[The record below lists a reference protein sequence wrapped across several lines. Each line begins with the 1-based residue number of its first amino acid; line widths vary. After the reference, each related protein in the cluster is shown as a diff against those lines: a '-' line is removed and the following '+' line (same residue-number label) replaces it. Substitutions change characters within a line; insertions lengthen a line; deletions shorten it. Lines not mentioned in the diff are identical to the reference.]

1 MSDSILE
8 IENLSFSYGRT
19 HALNQ
24 LSLTIPRHRI
34 CAFVGSNGAGKT
46 TTFSAIAGFIKPHRG
61 SIRIDQQELEK
72 YKKTGQFIGLLP
84 QEVHFFQDR
93 TVFSQLFLMAQ
104 LSGMSSSDAKKQ
116 LNFLFELTDLT
127 SKRNSYPQE
136 LSRGMKVRL
145 GIAQALLGNPPL
157 ILLDEPTAGLDPRH
171 RNEFFNLIRTI
182 APSTTVVISS
192 HQLHE
197 LEDICQHVVMIENG
211 SLVFS
216 ESMDTLLGRSQTSH
230 FFLNSL
236 IDDLVPIQKEL
247 PGFCFEINP
256 EKKSL
261 KATLKQGQKYSL
273 IEMNEMILTWLLK
286 HKIGIIEIRQKSSL
300 NDIYMKALNN
310 KADNG

>member
-1 MSDSILE
+1 MNSSILE
-8 IENLSFSYGRT
+8 IENLTFFYGRT
-19 HALNQ
+19 KALNR
-24 LSLTIPRHRI
+24 LSFSIPRNKI

-46 TTFSAIAGFIKPHRG
+46 TTFSAIAGFISFQSG
-61 SIRIDQQELEK
+61 SIKIDQQNLEE
-72 YKKTGQFIGLLP
+72 YKNKGGFIGLLP

-104 LSGMSSSDAKKQ
+104 LCGLTSSEAKNQ
-116 LNFLFELTDLT
+116 VNSLFELTDLT
-127 SKRNSYPQE
+127 SKRNVYPQE

-171 RNEFFNLIRTI
+171 RNDFFNLIRKI
-182 APSTTVVISS
+182 APSTTLVISS

-197 LEDICQHVVMIENG
+197 LENICQHVVMIENG

-216 ESMDTLLGRSQTSH
+216 ESMDTLLGRSQSSH
-230 FFLNSL
+230 FFLHSL
-236 IDDLVPIQKEL
+236 IDDLTLIQKDL
-247 PGFCFEINP
+247 PGFSFEMNS
-256 EKKSL
+256 EKKVL
-261 KATLKQGQKYSL
+261 KVSIRQGQTLSL

-300 NDIYMKALNN
+300 NDIYMNALNS
-310 KADNG
+310 KVDNG